1 MAHLPARRASRV
13 RRRNGLHHRAARLEA
28 GHRLGFRGFPDVM
41 IGSFAACTQAPAW
54 LDAAVAQIDQNRGLP
69 GMLLKVQLPD
79 VGYAPGS
86 ATFLAWLDCRG
97 LGLGD
102 DPAAAFLEHGK
113 AALSPGRDFGD
124 QGAGFARLN
133 IGTSPELL
141 TNPG

>member
-1 MAHLPARRASRV
+1 
-13 RRRNGLHHRAARLEA
+13 
-28 GHRLGFRGFPDVM
+28 M
-41 IGSFAACTQAPAW
+41 IGSVAAFTQAPPW

-69 GMLLKVQLPD
+69 GKLLKDQLPD

-86 ATFLAWLDCRG
+86 AAFLAWLDCRG

-113 AALSPGRDFGD
+113 VAPSPGRDFGD

-133 IGTSPELL
+133 IGTSPELRP
-141 TNPG
+141 NPG

>member
-1 MAHLPARRASRV
+1 
-13 RRRNGLHHRAARLEA
+13 
-28 GHRLGFRGFPDVM
+28 M
-41 IGSFAACTQAPAW
+41 IGSVAAFTQAPPW

-69 GMLLKVQLPD
+69 GKLLKDQLPD

-113 AALSPGRDFGD
+113 VAPSPGRDFGD

-133 IGTSPELL
+133 IGTSPELRP
-141 TNPG
+141 NPG